1 MLDETQLDNH
11 LPSLLGKVSDAL
23 RAHAT
28 PDIEH
33 EGAEHGHQR
42 RTLGYT
48 VPDIL
53 WEFRVFRQ
61 VLMEEVRKYYVA
73 CGDGMSEHEIGAA
86 REAILDAIDRS
97 MTASAQ
103 RYTADTEA
111 ERNAAT
117 QALRDRTR
125 QLEERSAALEE
136 ADKQKNRFLAI
147 LSHELRNPITPI
159 VTAAHLLKQAQLEPR
174 FERARD
180 IIARQARY
188 QARLLDDLLELNRII
203 LGKVE
208 LQKQPMDVRNA
219 VRQAAE
225 SCAAA
230 IDAKQ
235 IDFEL
240 SLPDE
245 HIVLNADPT
254 RIVQIVTNLLTNAV
268 KFTPRQGRVSV
279 SVDQEDQTI
288 VMRVRDNGMGI
299 EREMIP
305 RIFEMFTQA
314 DTSLDRTS
322 GGLGIGLALAKYLV
336 EAHGGSIEAHSHGL
350 GGGALFVVRL
360 LRPNHTGS
368 RTLAPAPVSRRIG
381 VVEDNADAR
390 TLLADVLEVMGFTVL
405 TAGDGE
411 AAVQL
416 AEQERLD
423 AYIIDLGL
431 PGMDGFEVARRIR
444 QMASPDRALLIA
456 LSGYGSPEDQ
466 QRAFEAGFD
475 RHLTKPA
482 DMEELEQLLRK
493 TG

>member
-1 MLDETQLDNH
+1 
-11 LPSLLGKVSDAL
+11 
-23 RAHAT
+23 
-28 PDIEH
+28 
-33 EGAEHGHQR
+33 
-42 RTLGYT
+42 
-48 VPDIL
+48 
-53 WEFRVFRQ
+53 
-61 VLMEEVRKYYVA
+61 
-73 CGDGMSEHEIGAA
+73 
-86 REAILDAIDRS
+86 
-97 MTASAQ
+97 
-103 RYTADTEA
+103 
-111 ERNAAT
+111 
-117 QALRDRTR
+117 
-125 QLEERSAALEE
+125 
-136 ADKQKNRFLAI
+136 
-147 LSHELRNPITPI
+147 
-159 VTAAHLLKQAQLEPR
+159 
-174 FERARD
+174 
-180 IIARQARY
+180 
-188 QARLLDDLLELNRII
+188 
-203 LGKVE
+203 
-208 LQKQPMDVRNA
+208 
-219 VRQAAE
+219 
-225 SCAAA
+225 
-230 IDAKQ
+230 
-235 IDFEL
+235 
-240 SLPDE
+240 
-245 HIVLNADPT
+245 
-254 RIVQIVTNLLTNAV
+254 
-268 KFTPRQGRVSV
+268 
-279 SVDQEDQTI
+279 
-288 VMRVRDNGMGI
+288 MGI

-360 LRPNHTGS
+360 PRPAHTGS
-368 RTLAPAPVSRRIG
+368 GTLAPVPVSRRIG